1 MGQLEEL
8 GASITEIADNVGPS
22 TVGIGN
28 RWRGGSGVV
37 LDDGKVL
44 TNAHNLH
51 GDEVTVYFADGREAE
66 ASVLGVDADNDLAVL
81 SVETSGA
88 AAVSWAKDSV
98 NVGSPVVALG
108 NPAGAGARVTFG
120 FVSGVGRAFRGPRG
134 PSHRR
139 QPGAHRSA
147 DARFERWT
155 VGERRR

>member
-51 GDEVTVYFADGREAE
+51 GDEVTR
-66 ASVLGVDADNDLAVL
+66 LL
-81 SVETSGA
+81 
-88 AAVSWAKDSV
+88 
-98 NVGSPVVALG
+98 
-108 NPAGAGARVTFG
+108 R
-120 FVSGVGRAFRGPRG
+120 GRARGGSIRARRR
-134 PSHRR
+134 RR
-139 QPGAHRSA
+139 Q
-147 DARFERWT
+147 
-155 VGERRR
+155 